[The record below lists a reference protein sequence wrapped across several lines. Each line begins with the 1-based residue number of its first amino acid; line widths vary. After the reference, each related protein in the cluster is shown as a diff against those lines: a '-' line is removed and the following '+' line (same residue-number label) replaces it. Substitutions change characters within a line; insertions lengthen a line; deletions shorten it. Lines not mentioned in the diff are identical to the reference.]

1 MLNSS
6 LIGLVENWIALR
18 GQKFSRAL
26 LLGKSIKIQSISQ
39 SRSEQIGNYRLL
51 RNKNFTQRLLYSL
64 IT

>member
-18 GQKFSRAL
+18 RQKFSRAL